1 MNPGT
6 IQSLHHIAILVR
18 DADSAL
24 PFYVERLQ
32 LAVVGDEWLPHAG
45 VRLTYLAGGST
56 LIQLVQ
62 PIHPGPLQDDLERHG
77 EGLHHICF
85 AVDNLEATLH
95 RVAPDAAVAIQ
106 EAVNGRRTVF
116 LPPGPN
122 GVRIELL
129 EVTQ

>member
-1 MNPGT
+1 MTEGAIPS
-6 IQSLHHIAILVR
+6 IHHIAILVR
-18 DADSAL
+18 DVDSTL

-32 LAVVGDEWLPHAG
+32 LAVVGDEWLPQVGA
-45 VRLTYLAGGST
+45 RLTYLAGGST

-62 PIHPGPLQDDLERHG
+62 PTHPGPLQEHLERHG

-95 RVAPDAAVAIQ
+95 RVAPDAVVAIQ

-129 EVTQ
+129 EVTW